1 MKNIKKIFSLV
12 ICLLLLATLASCKKE
27 ETRNTVVPYGS
38 LDLNSTVATAKD
50 DSLSLSM
57 NDFYSRLRY
66 KGADIFNSELKK
78 IVYADEL
85 EALKALIASSSIAD
99 LSAEELSVLSYKSL
113 KDSAAKINEAEY
125 NELKEEYTEE
135 ISNSV
140 LSSIFSTN
148 DFYTISALSN
158 DEKNVKI
165 AKYIESNARK
175 NIVIT
180 ADEIKYADNDND
192 EVMDLNVSLLPQ
204 AIIDS
209 VLSTK
214 AEYLYAQKELYT
226 IADLE
231 YIYDEEEDTETSNN
245 FYLFEEDKLISTYDN
260 SYKTFGKYK
269 AIIITYNSRREAM
282 NSINALG
289 TDVTADSYLTLY
301 NNYYSCYG
309 TQTIDSEKF
318 EYVVDIKN
326 NDLSDISSS
335 VSTLITET
343 LEDGD
348 FLTEPRN
355 LNGKYV
361 LAYRISTTYDY
372 EEKEFD
378 ELEAD
383 VKATLTEEIKKNT
396 IKANA
401 SSYAS
406 YAFYKKLE
414 ANTLEIYD
422 PLFELKFRNSYTDY
436 YELISTD
443 NANIGKN
450 IIFKYNDTEYTV
462 EQFYKTA
469 SNIYASSI
477 ITDYFQ
483 LEYAL
488 SYSEEFLDD
497 DTVEDNTDALNQAI
511 KNFESNKNSTYPS
524 AAGLE
529 TFLLASYG
537 YPTKDQVLK
546 YHYNAQACLTAY
558 KGKVLFDE
566 WATSEHAISDDA
578 KKVLNQI
585 LTVGNA
591 QYEKLFSMDVDHIL
605 INIDYNADGK
615 PDDPEKFLAKLDA
628 SKQELFKSEV
638 EKLIQAIYTEA
649 NYEAY
654 EDNTLYERLA
664 YIVSE
669 YNKGSALLS
678 NPSDNWDNY
687 KTNFNFMLTAEQ
699 LASSG
704 DITQDSV
711 SNFVTPFAD
720 YLKEMYN
727 IASNDSDLKLD
738 DNGNFFTTKSGKLD
752 SASDVN
758 SITFDSLC
766 ATVYGYHLIVLNEY
780 DGPDSLKFTQDN
792 DSNGYQSKI
801 QVLISEDEDDEANNV
816 YVETNSYN
824 ENTDSASLN
833 QLFIYYVQLKNNDDS
848 SLDSNI
854 ESLMASLFSDAI
866 NVYSSNNFQ
875 TALLLNTL
883 KIKSTDFEAVVK
895 AEKNFYANQVTEYDE
910 DSEYASWV
918 SESADWARPNQK

>member
-1 MKNIKKIFSLV
+1 MKNIKKLFSLV
-12 ICLLLLATLASCKKE
+12 ICLLLLVTLASCNKK
-27 ETRNTVVPYGS
+27 ETRNTVVPYGN
-38 LDLNSTVATAKD
+38 LDLNSTVATAKN

-57 NDFYSRLRY
+57 NDYYSRLRY

-78 IVYADEL
+78 VIYSDEL
-85 EALKALIASSSIAD
+85 NALKALVKSNSISD
-99 LSAEELSVLSYKSL
+99 LTSEQLKVLSYKSL
-113 KDSAAKINEAEY
+113 KDTSAKISESEY
-125 NELKEEYTEE
+125 DELKEQYIDEV
-135 ISNSV
+135 SNSV

-158 DEKNVKI
+158 DEKDVKI
-165 AKYIESNARK
+165 AKFIETQARK

-180 ADEIKYADNDND
+180 SEEIKYADNDKD
-192 EVMDLNVSLLPQ
+192 EVMDLDVSLLPQ
-204 AIIDS
+204 AIIDG
-209 VLSTK
+209 VLSTQ
-214 AEYLYAQKELYT
+214 AENLYAQKELYT

-231 YIYDEEEDTETSNN
+231 YIYDEKEETETSNS
-245 FYLFEEDKLISTYDN
+245 FYLFDEEKLISTYDN

-282 NSINALG
+282 NSILALG
-289 TDVTADSYLTLY
+289 TEVTADSYLTLY

-309 TQTIDSEKF
+309 TQTIDSDKF
-318 EYVVDIKN
+318 EFVVDLKN
-326 NDLSDISSS
+326 NDLSEISAS

-355 LNGKYV
+355 IDGKYV

-372 EEKEFD
+372 EEKEYD
-378 ELEAD
+378 ELADD
-383 VKATLTEEIKKNT
+383 VKATLTEELKKNT
-396 IKANA
+396 IKSNA
-401 SSYAS
+401 SAYITN
-406 YAFYKKLE
+406 AFKKKLE
-414 ANTLEIYD
+414 NNTLEIYD

-436 YELISTD
+436 YDLISTD
-443 NANIGKN
+443 NENIGKDL
-450 IIFKYNDTEYTV
+450 IFKYNDTKYTV
-462 EQFYKTA
+462 DDFYKAA
-469 SNIYASSI
+469 SNNYASSI

-488 SYSEEFLDD
+488 NYSEEFLDEKTQD
-497 DTVEDNTDALNQAI
+497 SNKDALNTAI
-511 KNFESNKNSTYPS
+511 KNFEDNKNTTYPAS
-524 AAGLE
+524 VGLE

-537 YPTKDQVLK
+537 YPTKDQVTK
-546 YHYNAQACLTAY
+546 YYYNAQSCLTAY
-558 KGKVLFDE
+558 KAKVLFDE
-566 WATSEHAISDDA
+566 WATEDHKISDEA
-578 KKVLNQI
+578 KKVLNKI
-585 LTVGNA
+585 LTVGND

-605 INIDYNADGK
+605 INIDYDADGK

-628 SKQELFKSEV
+628 NKQELFKSEV
-638 EKLIQAIYTEA
+638 ERLIQAIYKEA

-664 YIVSE
+664 FIVSE
-669 YNKGSALLS
+669 YNKGATLLS
-678 NPSDNWDNY
+678 NTNDNWDDY

-720 YLKEMYN
+720 YLKEMYRL
-727 IASNDSDLKLD
+727 ASNDSDLKLD

-752 SASDVN
+752 SADDAN

-780 DGPDSLKFTQDN
+780 DGPDSLKFTKDN

-801 QVLISEDEDDEANNV
+801 QVLISEDEDDEANNI
-816 YVETNSYN
+816 YVETDSYN

-833 QLFIYYVQLKNNDDS
+833 QLFIYYVQLKNGDDS

-854 ESLMASLFSDAI
+854 ETLMASLFSKAI
-866 NVYSSNNFQ
+866 TVYSSSNFQ
-875 TALLLNTL
+875 TAVLLNTL
-883 KIKSTDFEAVVK
+883 NIKSTAFDAVIK
-895 AEKNFYANQVTEYDE
+895 AEKSYYANQVTEYDE

-918 SESADWARPNQK
+918 SESADWTRPNQK